1 MDATRSLRPDVSQA
15 VACYTPPNTVQFTA
29 STNGVFMAIASAK
42 AFFAL
47 ESAGGFALIAATVLA
62 LAVANSPLEPLYHA
76 FLDVKVSV
84 AVGSLAIDK
93 PLVLWVDDGLMAVFF
108 FLIGLEVK
116 REILDGELQKT
127 AQIVLPGCAALGG
140 FVAPAAIYAYINWN
154 DPNALAGW
162 AIPSATDIAFALG
175 VLAVLGNRVPVAL
188 KVFLTSLAIFD
199 DLAAILVIAL
209 FYVTDISIAALS
221 LAALG
226 IAVLILMNR
235 LGVGRIA
242 AYVLV
247 GIVVWVCVLK
257 SGVHATLAGF
267 VVALTVPLRHED
279 GSPLRHL
286 EHVLHPWVAF
296 VVLPLFAFTNAGVS
310 FAGMSPGELSGGVPL
325 GIVAGLFVGKQFGV
339 FATCVLLIKLGF
351 AELPRGATWK
361 TLYGVAILTGIGFT
375 MSLFIGS
382 LAFERSPVDY
392 AAPLRAAV
400 LGASV
405 LSALVGYL
413 WLRATLKETADTAA
427 AAESR

>member
-1 MDATRSLRPDVSQA
+1 
-15 VACYTPPNTVQFTA
+15 
-29 STNGVFMAIASAK
+29 MAISSAK
-42 AFFAL
+42 DFFAL

-62 LAVANSPLEPLYHA
+62 LAIANSPLEPLYHA
-76 FLDVKVSV
+76 LLDIKVSV

-93 PLVLWVDDGLMAVFF
+93 PFVLWVDDGLMAVFF

-116 REILDGELQKT
+116 REILDGELQKP
-127 AQIVLPGCAALGG
+127 AQIVLPGCAAIGG
-140 FVAPAAIYAYINWN
+140 FVVPAAIYAYINWN

-175 VLAVLGNRVPVAL
+175 VLAVLGSRVPVAL

-199 DLAAILVIAL
+199 DIAAILVIAL
-209 FYVTDISIAALS
+209 FYVTDISITALS

-226 IAVLILMNR
+226 IAVLIAMNR

-242 AYVLV
+242 PYVLV
-247 GIVVWVCVLK
+247 GIFVWVCVLK
-257 SGVHATLAGF
+257 SGIHATLAGF
-267 VVALTVPLRHED
+267 VVALTVPLRHENPAYD

-310 FAGMSPGELSGGVPL
+310 FAGMSPRELTGGVAL
-325 GIVAGLFVGKQFGV
+325 GIVGGLFVGKQVGV
-339 FATCVLLIKLGF
+339 FATCALLIKLGF
-351 AELPRGATWK
+351 AELPRGATW
-361 TLYGVAILTGIGFT
+361 TALYGVAILTGIGFT

-382 LAFERSPVDY
+382 LAFEGSPVDY

-400 LGASV
+400 LGGSL
-405 LSALVGYL
+405 LSALVGYF
-413 WLRATLKETADTAA
+413 WLRATLKEGTDTAA